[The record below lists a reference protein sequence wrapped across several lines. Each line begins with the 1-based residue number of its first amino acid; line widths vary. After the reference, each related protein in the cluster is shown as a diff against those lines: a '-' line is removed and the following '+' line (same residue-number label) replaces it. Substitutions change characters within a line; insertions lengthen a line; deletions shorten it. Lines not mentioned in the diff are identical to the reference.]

1 MPPPEKGGGKEK
13 NMVANLLSAAGTAV
27 TVAIAVAAVGIVVLT
42 EVLHFVRKKKGKTGC
57 GCDCS
62 GCAGCSACH
71 TDAQK
76 KDK

>member
-1 MPPPEKGGGKEK
+1 MPPSEKGGGKEK
-13 NMVANLLSAAGTAV
+13 NMFANLLSAAGTAV
-27 TVAIAVAAVGIVVLT
+27 SVAIAVAAVGIVVLT
-42 EVLHFVRKKKGKTGC
+42 VVLHFVRKKKGKTGC
-57 GCDCS
+57 GYDCS